1 MREIIRR
8 EIICTKDPL
17 TDAIFR
23 EDTLFFDIETT
34 GFSPKHSQ
42 LYMIG
47 CATREANE
55 IIIHQYLA
63 ETMEEEAQLLTA
75 FSKQLQNHTRIISYN
90 GVGFDIPYL
99 CGKSE
104 QFKQPNLFEKATV
117 LDLYKYVTD
126 MKRFL
131 GLANYKQK
139 SLEKFLGI
147 IRNDQFTGGEL
158 INVYKDYVKKK
169 DSTLEQTLLLHN
181 YEDVLGMIDLLPV
194 LSYALLLQGHY
205 QIQKTEIY
213 DYCDYHGDA
222 RKELVISL
230 KPDYPYPKTHA
241 CHINGFHFTFGEK
254 GVKIRIPILIAELK
268 FFFPNPKDYYYLPK
282 EDIAV
287 HKSIATYV
295 DRQYRLQA
303 KASNCYTKKMG
314 MFLPQLQEIYTPS
327 FRKEFADKEFFFEIS
342 DAFLNSSEEMRT
354 YISHIIDAFY
364 HPKDLLSI

>member
-8 EIICTKDPL
+8 EIICTKDPI
-17 TDAIFR
+17 TDVIFD

-55 IIIHQYLA
+55 IIVHQYLA
-63 ETMEEEAQLLTA
+63 ESMEEEPELLVA
-75 FSKQLQNHTRIISYN
+75 FSKQLQKHTRVISYN

-99 CGKSE
+99 NGKSE
-104 QFKQPNLFEKATV
+104 QLNQTNLFEKLTI

-131 GLANYKQK
+131 GLSNYKQK
-139 SLEKFLGI
+139 SIENFLGI
-147 IRNDQFTGGEL
+147 VRNDQFSGGEL
-158 INVYKDYVKKK
+158 INVYKNYVKTK
-169 DSTLEQTLLLHN
+169 DSSHEQALLLHN
-181 YEDVLGMIDLLPV
+181 YEDVLGMIDLLPI
-194 LSYALLLQGHY
+194 LSYALLLQGRY
-205 QIQKTEIY
+205 QIQKSEIY
-213 DYCDYHGDA
+213 DYNDYHGDA
-222 RKELVISL
+222 RKELVLSL

-254 GVKIRIPILIAELK
+254 GVKLRIPILISELK

-287 HKSIATYV
+287 HKSVASYV
-295 DRQYRLQA
+295 DRQYRIQA
-303 KASNCYTKKMG
+303 KASNCYTKKNG
-314 MFLPQLQEIYTPS
+314 MFLPQLEELYTPC
-327 FRKEFADKEFFFEIS
+327 FRKDFADKELFFEVS
-342 DAFLNSSEEMRT
+342 DAFLNSSEQLQA
-354 YISHIIDAFY
+354 YISHIIGGFY